1 MPSRIKKTY
10 SSPEYEARKLAYTKL
25 PLLKVQHPLRHL
37 VTHCYDVVR
46 SLVPRSDDVHSI
58 ELAHSTFKR
67 MTKPLVAIAKAG
79 NGGALQRIAMR
90 KVA

>member
-10 SSPEYEARKLAYTKL
+10 SSPEYEARKLAYSKL
-25 PLLKVQHPLRHL
+25 PLLKVQRPLKHL
-37 VTHCYDVVR
+37 VAHCYDMVR
-46 SLVPRSDDVHSI
+46 SVTPRSSDVNAI
-58 ELAHSTFKR
+58 ELAAAAFKR
-67 MTKPLVAIAKAG
+67 MMQPVFALAEAG

>member
-10 SSPEYEARKLAYTKL
+10 SSPEYEARKLAYAKL

-37 VTHCYDVVR
+37 AAHCYDMVR
-46 SLVPRSDDVHSI
+46 SMTPRGADVNAV
-58 ELAHSTFKR
+58 ELAAKAFKR
-67 MTKPLVAIAKAG
+67 MMQPVFALAKAG